1 MTNVLE
7 YQTLVN
13 HVTAALDA
21 AAQEIG
27 RVIDLGIELTIKSDY
42 TPVTNVD
49 LASDKI
55 LTQVL
60 SQFTPNIPVLSEETW
75 TPGIQWPNLY
85 WLIDPIDGTS
95 ALANGL
101 SEWCVLVA
109 LIDCGTPVIGGIG
122 IPTMDQIFV
131 GCSPI
136 QQAVLHQKGST
147 TPARVASAIHG
158 PVVQVASSNSGIKQQ
173 WPGVGKVVYASS
185 GIKFAMI
192 AQGVAQVYAR
202 DDAIRDWDSAAGHAL
217 VEAAGG
223 LVSRLDGEAIVYGSA
238 AARVPDLVCG
248 PRWAVEHGAV

>member
-1 MTNVLE
+1 MTNVRE
-7 YQTLVN
+7 YQTLAN
-13 HVTAALDA
+13 HVLTSLDA
-21 AAQEIG
+21 AAQAIG
-27 RVIDLGIELTIKSDY
+27 QVLDSGIEISIKSDH

-49 LASDKI
+49 LASDQT

-60 SQFTPNIPVLSEETW
+60 NQLSPAIPVLSEETW
-75 TPGIQWPNLY
+75 LPGIHCPDLY

-95 ALANGL
+95 ALASGVR
-101 SEWCVLVA
+101 EWCVLVA
-109 LIDCGTPVIGGIG
+109 LIDHGTPVVGGIG
-122 IPTMDQIFV
+122 IPSLNQIFV

-136 QQAVLHQKGST
+136 QQAVLHHKGTSS
-147 TPARVASAIHG
+147 PVRVSVANNG

-173 WPGVGKVVYASS
+173 WPGVNKVVYANS

-192 AQGVAQVYAR
+192 AQGAAHVYAR
-202 DDAIRDWDSAAGHAL
+202 DDAIRDWDAAAGHAL

-223 LVSRLDGEAIVYGSA
+223 WVSRLDGEAIVYGSS